1 MIANIN
7 PSSHTY
13 EDTHNTLKYSNRA
26 KNIKV
31 NPVQRELVREG
42 NWVEREVR
50 LKEENSYLRN
60 RVNELEAIVIG
71 LREQVEL
78 LRTSHSCTFSSS
90 SSSSSTTVAPVGQV
104 KKGVTFASTA
114 SSTRSAV
121 ATVPVEMPSCEAT
134 HSHYF
139 ASDREVREEERRDSI
154 IYENNISLML
164 DTIPEEEDGG
174 SSYGTDSRRTSYTT
188 NESSKGAHPRTPY
201 TPSHYI
207 FDMLGDEE
215 VDHMRHTLS
224 DSVLKAGLLSSLDD
238 STHPTPRRN
247 SLRDSLRDSST
258 KDMKSPRYRLSQ
270 SVAGS
275 KRKAPITYSSTNNT
289 ATAAADTS
297 YINTHTEQGQ
307 REEEERESSVVHI
320 PTVKKLA
327 FSPVASTT
335 HISDSNFD
343 NNTSII
349 VDPSAQV
356 QEVAGSTIESA
367 RKRRRTSHIP
377 TSKIPSTTTK
387 RVVKSTITVP
397 IDPIS
402 STSSTTQPSIL
413 PAVSSPVPTPPASS
427 STATTNALATTNSAV
442 ATNGTVGMSKVT
454 TRSRRQTFVDA
465 TQSENVNPQ
474 LLPYL
479 PPPSQLINNNSTSS
493 SSTNHILVEKV
504 QKPPTGN
511 SRRRSMEG
519 IKAMLDSLPLTGITA
534 ITTTDLN
541 PTYSTVPTVIPTI
554 DSAHMPEMVTGVM
567 TRSRRSSL
575 MAPKLTTTTITGKKG
590 SVITD
595 VTNTSE
601 GLSTTTT
608 TTTGRASNRRQ
619 SSASTYTT
627 RRMI

>member
-50 LKEENSYLRN
+50 LKEENVYLRN
-60 RVNELEAIVIG
+60 RVSELEAVVLG
-71 LREQVEL
+71 LREQIESL
-78 LRTSHSCTFSSS
+78 KTNHSSTTT
-90 SSSSSTTVAPVGQV
+90 SSSSSTASLGVPVGQV
-104 KKGVTFASTA
+104 TNRVTFATTTSSST
-114 SSTRSAV
+114 STTRSAV
-121 ATVPVEMPSCEAT
+121 ATGTVEMAPCEAT
-134 HSHYF
+134 YSHNL

-188 NESSKGAHPRTPY
+188 NESSKGAQPRTPY

-224 DSVLKAGLLSSLDD
+224 DSVLKAGLLGSLDD
-238 STHPTPRRN
+238 STHPTPYKNSIRN
-247 SLRDSLRDSST
+247 SST
-258 KDMKSPRYRLSQ
+258 KDITSPRYRLSQ

-275 KRKAPITYSSTNNT
+275 KRIAPISYSSTSNT
-289 ATAAADTS
+289 AAVDTS
-297 YINTHTEQGQ
+297 YINTHTE
-307 REEEERESSVVHI
+307 REQKEERESSVVHV

-327 FSPVASTT
+327 FSPVASTA
-335 HISDSNFD
+335 HNSVNKGGSSDNMD

-349 VDPSAQV
+349 LDTSTQV
-356 QEVAGSTIESA
+356 QEIADNTIESA

-377 TSKIPSTTTK
+377 ISKIPSTTTK

-397 IDPIS
+397 IDPVS

-427 STATTNALATTNSAV
+427 STATTTCGLTTTSTGLAIND
-442 ATNGTVGMSKVT
+442 TVGVSKVT
-454 TRSRRQTFVDA
+454 TRSRRQTFVDV
-465 TQSENVNPQ
+465 TQNENVNPQ
-474 LLPYL
+474 LLP
-479 PPPSQLINNNSTSS
+479 PIQPPSQLISSNNTSTGSGK
-493 SSTNHILVEKV
+493 HIQVEKV

-519 IKAMLDSLPLTGITA
+519 IKAMLDSLPTA

-541 PTYSTVPTVIPTI
+541 PTYSTFSTVLTI
-554 DSAHMPEMVTGVM
+554 DSATLPMPEITGVM

-575 MAPKLTTTTITGKKG
+575 MAPKLISTTAASKKS

-595 VTNTSE
+595 VTYTGE

-608 TTTGRASNRRQ
+608 STTGRASNRRQ

>member
-50 LKEENSYLRN
+50 LKEENNYLRN
-60 RVNELEAIVIG
+60 KVSELEAVVIG

-78 LRTSHSCTFSSS
+78 LKSTHSTSSL
-90 SSSSSTTVAPVGQV
+90 SSSTASVVAPVGQV
-104 KKGVTFASTA
+104 KNRVSFATTASTT
-114 SSTRSAV
+114 SSA
-121 ATVPVEMPSCEAT
+121 ATGTVEMPCEAT
-134 HSHYF
+134 HSHYL

-188 NESSKGAHPRTPY
+188 NESSKGALPRTPY

-238 STHPTPRRN
+238 STHPTPYRN
-247 SLRDSLRDSST
+247 SIRDSVSNST
-258 KDMKSPRYRLSQ
+258 AKDITSPRYRLSQ

-275 KRKAPITYSSTNNT
+275 KRKAPVSYSSTSNSAT
-289 ATAAADTS
+289 ATADTS
-297 YINTHTEQGQ
+297 HNNTHTE
-307 REEEERESSVVHI
+307 REQKEERESSVVHV

-327 FSPVASTT
+327 FSPVASTA
-335 HISDSNFD
+335 HNSVNKSGSSDNMD

-349 VDPSAQV
+349 LDTNTQV
-356 QEVAGSTIESA
+356 QEIADNTIESA

-387 RVVKSTITVP
+387 RVVKSTIIVP
-397 IDPIS
+397 IDPAS
-402 STSSTTQPSIL
+402 STSTIQHSVL
-413 PAVSSPVPTPPASS
+413 PAQSSPVPTPPASS
-427 STATTNALATTNSAV
+427 STAITSGITTTATGL
-442 ATNGTVGMSKVT
+442 ATNGTVGVSKVT

-474 LLPYL
+474 ILPHQ
-479 PPPSQLINNNSTSS
+479 PSQLIDKNNDTSNSSA
-493 SSTNHILVEKV
+493 NYIQVEKV

-519 IKAMLDSLPLTGITA
+519 IKAMLDSLPLTGITTS
-534 ITTTDLN
+534 ITDLT
-541 PTYSTVPTVIPTI
+541 PTYSTVSTVPTI
-554 DSAHMPEMVTGVM
+554 DSAHMPEMVTGVI

-595 VTNTSE
+595 VTDAGE

-608 TTTGRASNRRQ
+608 STTGRASNRRQ